1 MSESPIS
8 LLGLSPES
16 FEFSGLLS
24 YFVESESL
32 FPIVRPDA
40 AISMQLVSITGTT
53 LAALNLPWLLSCS
66 LSSIRLYDG
75 MILLR

>member
-8 LLGLSPES
+8 LFGLSPES
-16 FEFSGLLS
+16 FEFSRLLS
-24 YFVESESL
+24 YFVDSESL

-53 LAALNLPWLLSCS
+53 LATLNLPWVLSCS
-66 LSSIRLYDG
+66 LSSIRLCDG
-75 MILLR
+75 MMLLR

>member
-24 YFVESESL
+24 YFVDSESL

-40 AISMQLVSITGTT
+40 AISMQLVSITGIT
-53 LAALNLPWLLSCS
+53 LAALNLPRALSCS
-66 LSSIRLYDG
+66 LSSIRL
-75 MILLR
+75 